1 MLSRIKFFFKK
12 YLWRIWEWIK
22 HLFKSEYEITIYRQA
37 ESGNM
42 YKSQYV
48 SRNILVNKQTRLQ
61 FKDHDTGKMVDIQS
75 AKGLEFKIVEK

>member
-22 HLFKSEYEITIYRQA
+22 HLFKSEYEITVYRQA

-75 AKGLEFKIVEK
+75 TKGLEFKIVEK

>member
-12 YLWRIWEWIK
+12 YLWRMWEWIK

>member
-12 YLWRIWEWIK
+12 YLWRMWEWIK

-61 FKDHDTGKMVDIQS
+61 FKDHDTGKMEDIQS

>member
-22 HLFKSEYEITIYRQA
+22 HLFKSEYEITVYRQA

>member
-12 YLWRIWEWIK
+12 YLWRMWEWIK

-75 AKGLEFKIVEK
+75 A

>member
-12 YLWRIWEWIK
+12 YLWRSWEWIK